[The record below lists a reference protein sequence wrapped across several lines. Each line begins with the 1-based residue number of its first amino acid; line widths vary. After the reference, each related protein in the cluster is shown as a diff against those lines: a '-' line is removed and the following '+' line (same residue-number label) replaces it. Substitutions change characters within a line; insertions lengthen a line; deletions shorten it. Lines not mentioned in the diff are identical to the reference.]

1 MDDKQKEQ
9 YRETVTNEPIMVTEE
24 DETLVNSFFSNLHVE
39 DEDNGITHSVMRNL
53 PQSAWQKNRIW
64 TILCSVLGVLLLY
77 YTKGLRTL
85 FGTFFGLLADATTN
99 MVYQQNPLIVYLTI
113 LALVMTGGYMVV
125 TSERWK

>member
-24 DETLVNSFFSNLHVE
+24 DETLVNSFFSNHQVE
-39 DEDNGITHSVMRNL
+39 VEDNGFTHRVMRNL

-113 LALVMTGGYMVV
+113 LALVMTGGYIVV
-125 TSERWK
+125 TSERWR